1 MLLPIEY
8 TIPIL
13 LGFLHIMVAIILLL
27 SYRSNK
33 CVNIF
38 LIILLLIGA
47 LKSFSIGLNLN
58 EKNIFISNN
67 FNWVRLALFFAVPSS
82 YLYIKTVIENK
93 PEASFKDII
102 HFIYPI
108 IWSIIVFI
116 QSLYVF
122 VPSNLWHTVRAI
134 SISSFI
140 LFYLIISSVLLRD
153 FYKIRNQDSN
163 QTIHFDSVKNW
174 DYTFSILMALI
185 EIRALVHFYFN
196 LEKNGGFF
204 FGVSITLNLLF
215 LFYLIFKIILSPEVL
230 FGYSKLKTAIE
241 KNSEME
247 TDWEPIKIIKNK
259 IVKINHLYYIRHK
272 PIDEYFTGKN
282 LECLLILLDNQNT
295 FLNINSL
302 DAIFISEF
310 KTSYVTLK
318 KRRQQSLK
326 GIKFALSYRL
336 NIPEESIFIQSTEEI
351 DKRIKLIKLN
361 PEVLFEQTD
370 LSRSKV

>member
-13 LGFLHIMVAIILLL
+13 LGFLHIMVAIIALL

-33 CVNIF
+33 YVNIF

-67 FNWVRLALFFAVPSS
+67 FSWVRLALIFVVPSS

-108 IWSIIVFI
+108 IWSIVVLL

-122 VPSNLWHTVRAI
+122 VPSNLWQTVRLI
-134 SISSFI
+134 NISSFI
-140 LFYLIISSVLLRD
+140 FFYIMISLVLLRD

-163 QTIHFDSVKNW
+163 KIIHFDSVKNW
-174 DYTFSILMALI
+174 VATVFIFMTLL
-185 EIRALVHFYFN
+185 EIRALVHLYFN
-196 LEKNGGFF
+196 LENNGGFF
-204 FGVSITLNLLF
+204 FVVSIALNLLF
-215 LFYLIFKIILSPEVL
+215 LFFLIFKIILSPELL

-241 KNSEME
+241 KNSEMDTERE
-247 TDWEPIKIIKNK
+247 TIKIIKNK
-259 IVKINHLYYIRHK
+259 IVKINHLYYIRDK

-336 NIPEESIFIQSTEEI
+336 NLPEESIFILSTEEI
-351 DKRIKLIKLN
+351 DNRIKLIKLN
-361 PEVLFEQTD
+361 PDVLFERID
-370 LSRSKV
+370 LV

>member
-33 CVNIF
+33 YVNIF
-38 LIILLLIGA
+38 LIILLSIGA
-47 LKSFSIGLNLN
+47 LKSFFLGLNLD
-58 EKNIFISNN
+58 ESDIFISNN
-67 FNWVRLALFFAVPSS
+67 FNWIRLALIFVVPSS

-163 QTIHFDSVKNW
+163 QK
-174 DYTFSILMALI
+174 YIL
-185 EIRALVHFYFN
+185 
-196 LEKNGGFF
+196 
-204 FGVSITLNLLF
+204 
-215 LFYLIFKIILSPEVL
+215 
-230 FGYSKLKTAIE
+230 
-241 KNSEME
+241 
-247 TDWEPIKIIKNK
+247 
-259 IVKINHLYYIRHK
+259 
-272 PIDEYFTGKN
+272 
-282 LECLLILLDNQNT
+282 
-295 FLNINSL
+295 
-302 DAIFISEF
+302 
-310 KTSYVTLK
+310 
-318 KRRQQSLK
+318 
-326 GIKFALSYRL
+326 
-336 NIPEESIFIQSTEEI
+336 IQ
-351 DKRIKLIKLN
+351 
-361 PEVLFEQTD
+361 
-370 LSRSKV
+370 